1 MKSKIILLA
10 LFAILSLGMA
20 AQESI
25 HFIAGTPAR
34 EGLSRKNAA
43 ALKLKVE
50 QILARN
56 NAGTASES
64 NVYVIQPELVL
75 GETKRTEGL
84 VRNVT
89 LVTAELSLT
98 ARNREDGSTY
108 ATVTMEVQ
116 GDTTEGE
123 EQAIAALISQI
134 KVTDRAFVRFIRTAR
149 KRIADAAA
157 KAPVESTEDT
167 NQEGGNE

>member
-1 MKSKIILLA
+1 MKKKIVLLA
-10 LFAILSLGMA
+10 VLAVFSLGMA
-20 AQESI
+20 AQETVN
-25 HFIAGTPAR
+25 FTAGTPSGK
-34 EGLSRKNAA
+34 ELGRKNAE

-56 NAGTASES
+56 HAGTVSKN

-89 LVTAELSLT
+89 LVTGEFSMT
-98 ARNREDGSTY
+98 ARNLKDGSIY
-108 ATVTMEVQ
+108 ATVVVDVQ
-116 GDTTEGE
+116 GDALESK
-123 EQAIAALISQI
+123 EQAVASLISNI

-149 KRIADAAA
+149 KRIAEACG
-157 KAPVESTEDT
+157 KLPGTSTEEI
-167 NQEGGNE
+167 QKGGE

>member
-10 LFAILSLGMA
+10 LFAVLSLGMA
-20 AQESI
+20 AQENI
-25 HFIAGTPAR
+25 HFLAGTPTQ
-34 EGLSRKNAA
+34 EGLSRKNAE

-56 NAGTASES
+56 NAGTVSKG

-84 VRNVT
+84 VRDVT
-89 LVTAELSLT
+89 LVTGELSLT

-108 ATVTMEVQ
+108 ATVTLEVQ
-116 GDTTEGE
+116 GDTTGSE

-134 KVTDRAFVRFIRTAR
+134 KVTDRSFVRFIRTAR
-149 KRIADAAA
+149 KRIAEASA
-157 KAPVESTEDT
+157 KVPVASTEDN
-167 NQEGGNE
+167 NQEGGDE